1 MYRNAY
7 QRGGFLTVFYAIG
20 RQPLKYWR
28 CQTSAGHCKRVIDED
43 LNSMSLELVGTNV
56 STCFVTTPIPP
67 YRSLGIKLPF
77 ITFILKNLQKYC
89 TFEIEIRD
97 HENQLRRFQ
106 ASTFQPHTR
115 TSMFI
120 TQMPL
125 RLDPGWNKI
134 EINLADFTHRAYGTR
149 YVETVSIRINANV
162 RLRRVYFTDQLYAE
176 EDKPLEYRLCV
187 TNNMDLG
194 QSKSGSGKNTPGEM
208 SSDSKVAA
216 SPPQQPE
223 NNTNASE

>member
-223 NNTNASE
+223 NNANASE

>member
-7 QRGGFLTVFYAIG
+7 QRGGFLTVFYASG

-176 EDKPLEYRLCV
+176 EDKPQEYRLCV

-223 NNTNASE
+223 NNANASE

>member
-20 RQPLKYWR
+20 SRPLKYWR
-28 CQTSAGHCKRVIDED
+28 CQTRDGHCKRVIDED
-43 LNSMSLELVGTNV
+43 LNSMSLELLGTNV
-56 STCFVTTPIPP
+56 STCLIKTPIPP
-67 YRSLGIKLPF
+67 YRSLGIKMPF

-89 TFEIEIRD
+89 TFEIEVRD

-115 TSMFI
+115 TNMFI

-125 RLDPGWNKI
+125 RLDPGWNKV

-162 RLRRVYFTDQLYAE
+162 RLRRIYFTDQLYAE
-176 EDKPLEYRLCV
+176 EDKPQEYRLCV
-187 TNNMDLG
+187 TNNRDAGHLKEEEASSP
-194 QSKSGSGKNTPGEM
+194 QRTP
-208 SSDSKVAA
+208 
-216 SPPQQPE
+216 SPQRPD
-223 NNTNASE
+223 NNTFSSE